1 MMKKRL
7 AMITAIMLAAGTVLV
22 GCKGSDA
29 STGSSTASKDE
40 GGKSASE
47 GSDNGMVLRLGHVVA
62 DGNSLD
68 KGLDKFAELVE
79 EKSEGSLTIEV
90 YPNSELGDN
99 TAMAEQL
106 QMGTLDMMAPS
117 TAALSGFTSAMSV
130 FDVPY
135 LFKNEAAAEEILD
148 GEIGQDVASAL
159 EESGFH
165 VLSYMTQG
173 WRNLT
178 CKKEVT
184 APEDMKGIKIR
195 TMDSQYHM
203 QHFNAFGASAT
214 PMAMSEVYTA
224 LQQGTIDAQENPY
237 TNIVNS
243 RFYEV
248 QDYVVETQHIYDADP
263 LMVSTITWGKLSDD
277 QKSILEEAAKE
288 ATVWEREEV
297 LKDVDKDKQSILDS
311 GTKIIEL
318 TEDQRAAF
326 REAAQ
331 EVYDSFEAA
340 ASGNKELIEQIEAVN
355 DKK

>member
-1 MMKKRL
+1 M
-7 AMITAIMLAAGTVLV
+7 
-22 GCKGSDA
+22 
-29 STGSSTASKDE
+29 
-40 GGKSASE
+40 
-47 GSDNGMVLRLGHVVA
+47 
-62 DGNSLD
+62 
-68 KGLDKFAELVE
+68 
-79 EKSEGSLTIEV
+79 
-90 YPNSELGDN
+90 
-99 TAMAEQL
+99 
-106 QMGTLDMMAPS
+106 
-117 TAALSGFTSAMSV
+117 
-130 FDVPY
+130 
-135 LFKNEAAAEEILD
+135 
-148 GEIGQDVASAL
+148 
-159 EESGFH
+159 
-165 VLSYMTQG
+165 LSYMTQG

-288 ATVWEREEV
+288 ATAWEREEV
-297 LKDVDKDKQSILDS
+297 LKDVDKDKQTILDS

-318 TEDQRAAF
+318 TDDQRAAF

-355 DKK
+355 DQK

>member
-1 MMKKRL
+1 MKKRL
-7 AMITAIMLAAGTVLV
+7 AVITALLLTAGMALS
-22 GCKGSDA
+22 GCKGQTA
-29 STGSSTASKDE
+29 STEGNTAAKNEGSESDS
-40 GGKSASE
+40 GKSGDA
-47 GSDNGMVLRLGHVVA
+47 MVLRLGHVVA

-68 KGLDKFAELVE
+68 KGLDKFAELVN
-79 EKSEGSLTIEV
+79 EKSDGALVIEV

-106 QMGTLDMMAPS
+106 QMGTLDLMAPS

-135 LFKNEAAAEEILD
+135 LFKNEAAAEEVLD
-148 GEIGQDVASAL
+148 GEIGQDVADAL
-159 EESGFH
+159 EGSGFH

-184 APEDMKGIKIR
+184 APADMKGIKIR

-263 LMVSTITWGKLSDD
+263 LMVSAITWEKLTDD
-277 QKSILEEAAKE
+277 QKSVLEEAAAE

-297 LKDVDKDKQSILDS
+297 LKDVEKDKQTIIDS

-318 TEDQRAAF
+318 TDDQRADF

-331 EVYDSFEAA
+331 EVYDSFESAQ
-340 ASGNKELIEQIEAVN
+340 SGNADLIEQIEAVN